1 MGRVTLVALAVLAL
15 AASAGVADAKT
26 YRWVDANGVV
36 HYSDTPPQIPAV
48 TGDRDA
54 LIEEALELSGIKQ
67 QLAGLAPQVAANTD
81 LSKSPL
87 DAQERAAVLQTLA
100 AAFGL
105 EPILATVRSVLRTGY
120 DPQLMGVF
128 VARLRTPTLRRLT
141 AMEVEADTPELP
153 KKLQAFAAG
162 LRGSPPP
169 AERVAR
175 LARLAA
181 ATSTAEYML
190 EVRGAVVRAGF
201 RAIEPMLPPERRP
214 KPGALDAAI
223 AGMIAQQ
230 RDTMRNEVLVL
241 FLYVYRAATDAELEE
256 YITFEESEAGR
267 WFQGLYRRGMLE
279 AVSAASEQVVR
290 QIAKSLPAKR
300 FIAPPLP
307 GGTKTR

>member
-15 AASAGVADAKT
+15 AASAGVADATT

-87 DAQERAAVLQTLA
+87 DAEEGAAVLQTLA

-128 VARLRTPTLRRLT
+128 VARLRTPTLRRLP
-141 AMEVEADTPELP
+141 AVGAPP
-153 KKLQAFAAG
+153 PRSASP
-162 LRGSPPP
+162 GSPAWPP
-169 AERVAR
+169 RPAPRSTCSRSGAPSCAR
-175 LARLAA
+175 ASAPSSRCCRP
-181 ATSTAEYML
+181 SGGRS
-190 EVRGAVVRAGF
+190 RG
-201 RAIEPMLPPERRP
+201 P
-214 KPGALDAAI
+214 
-223 AGMIAQQ
+223 
-230 RDTMRNEVLVL
+230 
-241 FLYVYRAATDAELEE
+241 RAA
-256 YITFEESEAGR
+256 
-267 WFQGLYRRGMLE
+267 
-279 AVSAASEQVVR
+279 
-290 QIAKSLPAKR
+290 
-300 FIAPPLP
+300 
-307 GGTKTR
+307 

>member
-175 LARLAA
+175 LARLADVGGGPGR
-181 ATSTAEYML
+181 EIHEL
-190 EVRGAVVRAGF
+190 RRA
-201 RAIEPMLPPERRP
+201 RP
-214 KPGALDAAI
+214 
-223 AGMIAQQ
+223 
-230 RDTMRNEVLVL
+230 R
-241 FLYVYRAATDAELEE
+241 
-256 YITFEESEAGR
+256 
-267 WFQGLYRRGMLE
+267 
-279 AVSAASEQVVR
+279 
-290 QIAKSLPAKR
+290 
-300 FIAPPLP
+300 
-307 GGTKTR
+307 